1 MSQNPSILEQMDIF
15 LIIIHQAYNNFII
28 YKELST
34 IFRTMTIEK
43 DICKAFF
50 KGIKDC
56 NLEKIVSPT
65 A

>member
-43 DICKAFF
+43 RHMQGFF